1 MRSFLV
7 GLVLAVMA
15 APAMAQ
21 SVEVINDEPPHI
33 GPSETENV
41 VGHMTG
47 KLARGFV
54 NVVTC
59 IGEIPNQMVK
69 VGHDKGFWAAISL
82 GFLKGLGMM
91 VVRFAAGVFDM
102 AFFLSPWPDDYK
114 PILEPEYVWE

>member
-1 MRSFLV
+1 MRSFLI

-15 APAMAQ
+15 SPVMAQ
-21 SVEVINDEPPHI
+21 STTLVNDEPPHI

-41 VGHMTG
+41 VGKMTG

-54 NVVTC
+54 NILTC

-69 VGHDKGFWAAISL
+69 MGHDKGFWAAISL
-82 GFLKGLGMM
+82 GFLKGLGMF
-91 VVRFAAGVFDM
+91 VVRFAAGAFDM
-102 AFFLSPWPDDYK
+102 VFFLSPWPDDWK

>member
-1 MRSFLV
+1 MRAFLF

-15 APAMAQ
+15 TPAMAQ
-21 SVEVINDEPPHI
+21 GIDPLNDEPPHI

-41 VGHMTG
+41 VGHMTS

-54 NVVTC
+54 NILTC

-69 VGHDKGFWAAISL
+69 VGHEKGFWAGISL

-91 VVRFAAGVFDM
+91 VVRFGAGAFDM

-114 PILEPEYVWE
+114 PVLEPEYVWE

>member
-1 MRSFLV
+1 MRALLF

-15 APAMAQ
+15 TPAMAQ
-21 SVEVINDEPPHI
+21 GIDPLNDEPPHI

-41 VGHMTG
+41 VGHMTS

-54 NVVTC
+54 NILTC

-69 VGHDKGFWAAISL
+69 VGHEKGFWAGISL

-91 VVRFAAGVFDM
+91 VVRFGAGAFDM
-102 AFFLSPWPDDYK
+102 VFFLSPWPDDYK
-114 PILEPEYVWE
+114 PVLEPEYVWE

>member
-1 MRSFLV
+1 MRAFLF

-15 APAMAQ
+15 TPAMAQ
-21 SVEVINDEPPHI
+21 GIEALNDEPPHI

-41 VGHMTG
+41 VGKMTQ

-54 NVVTC
+54 NIVTC

-69 VGHDKGFWAAISL
+69 VGHAKGFWAGISL

-91 VVRFAAGVFDM
+91 IVRFGAGAFDM
-102 AFFLSPWPDDYK
+102 VFFLSPWPDDWK
-114 PILEPEYVWE
+114 PVLEPEYVWE